1 MGLPMVGHFGLEE
14 AGHPGIKNMNSSKCY
29 KTHFLPTVQPIPCFM
44 GGGPLCV
51 WEAGPW
57 GKGGSSSAG
66 INNNEKYTAGGE
78 GGGRKLYRI
87 YLTPSWVPLFL
98 LLGNFFS

>member
-44 GGGPLCV
+44 GGGPYVSGRRGLGERG
-51 WEAGPW
+51 EAPQQVLITTKNTQLVGR
-57 GKGGSSSAG
+57 
-66 INNNEKYTAGGE
+66 
-78 GGGRKLYRI
+78 GGGA
-87 YLTPSWVPLFL
+87 
-98 LLGNFFS
+98 NFTEFI